1 MLLNDVYVYH
11 NNGAEAYIM
20 REPKR
25 LDHDALLRETV
36 YESNDILSGTNAFL
50 QDIRHCR
57 MRYLRSATEV
67 CEIVQEE

>member
-1 MLLNDVYVYH
+1 MLLDDVYVYH
-11 NNGAEAYIM
+11 DNGAEAYIM

-25 LDHDALLRETV
+25 LYHDALFGETV
-36 YESNDILSGTNAFL
+36 HESNNILSSTDAFL

-57 MRYLRSATEV
+57 MGYLRSAAEV

>member
-11 NNGAEAYIM
+11 DNGAEAYIM

-25 LDHDALLRETV
+25 LYHDALLRETV
-36 YESNDILSGTNAFL
+36 HESNNIFSSTDTFL

-57 MRYLRSATEV
+57 MRYLGSAAEV
-67 CEIVQEE
+67 RKIIQEE